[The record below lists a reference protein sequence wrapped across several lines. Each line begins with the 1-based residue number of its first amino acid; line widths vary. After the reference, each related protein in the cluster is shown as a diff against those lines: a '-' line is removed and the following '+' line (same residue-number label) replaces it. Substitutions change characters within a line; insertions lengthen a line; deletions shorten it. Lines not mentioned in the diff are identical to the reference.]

1 MNGEFIE
8 ILRALERERDIP
20 LAVLWEAIETALAN
34 AYKKHYNATGDVR
47 LRLDSSKA
55 GLRLFCERTVV
66 LDKLEVENPH
76 TQIDLEEARQYK
88 PEVECG
94 GVVLVPVDLED
105 FGRIA
110 AQTAKQVVVQRIRE
124 AEREQI
130 YQEFQERVGEILSGF
145 VQRREGPDVIIDLDR
160 AEAIL
165 PREEQVATEPYR
177 PHERLRVYL
186 LRVERTT
193 KAPRIVV
200 SRSHPSLIRR
210 LFELE
215 VPEVREGNVV
225 IKAVARE
232 PGARSKIAVWAKDSN
247 IDPVGSCVG
256 LRGSRVQA
264 VVNELY
270 EEKIDVVRWY
280 PDPAQF
286 IAEALSPAKVSQVR
300 LSEADKSAL
309 VTVPDNQLSLAIGR
323 AGQNVRLAA
332 RLTSWK
338 IDIRS
343 ESQMEQGT
351 PSMRKEREELA

>member
-20 LAVLWEAIETALAN
+20 LAVLWEALETALTN
-34 AYKKHYNATGDVR
+34 AYKKHCGIQGDVR

-55 GLRLFCERTVV
+55 GVRLFCELTVV
-66 LDKLEVENPH
+66 EEVENPH
-76 TQIDLEEARQYK
+76 TQISVEEARQYK
-88 PEVECG
+88 PDAEPGETVS
-94 GVVLVPVDLED
+94 VPVDLED

-110 AQTAKQVVVQRIRE
+110 AQTAKQVIVQRIRE

-145 VQRREGPDVIIDLDR
+145 VQRREGPNVIIDLDR

-165 PREEQVATEPYR
+165 PPEEQVPNEPYR
-177 PHERLRVYL
+177 PHDRLRVYL

-193 KAPRIVV
+193 RAPRIIV

-215 VPEVREGNVV
+215 VPEVREGSVV

-232 PGARSKIAVWAKDSN
+232 PGARSKIAVWAKDAN

-256 LRGSRVQA
+256 LRGTRVQA

-270 EEKIDVVRWY
+270 DEKIDIIRWY

-286 IAEALSPAKVSQVR
+286 VAEALSPARVSKVQ
-300 LSEADKSAL
+300 LNEAEKSAL
-309 VTVPDNQLSLAIGR
+309 VIVPDDQLSLAIGK

-332 RLTSWK
+332 RLTGWK

-343 ESQMEQGT
+343 ESQVAQET
-351 PSMRKEREELA
+351 RSADAAEEERAS

>member
-1 MNGEFIE
+1 MNSEFIE

-20 LAVLWEAIETALAN
+20 LAVLWEALETALTN
-34 AYKKHYNATGDVR
+34 AYKKHCGAVGDVR

-55 GLRLFCERTVV
+55 GVRLFCERTVV
-66 LDKLEVENPH
+66 EEVENPH
-76 TQIDLEEARQYK
+76 TQISLEEARKFK
-88 PEVECG
+88 PEAEIGDIVS
-94 GVVLVPVDLED
+94 VPVDLDD

-110 AQTAKQVVVQRIRE
+110 AQTAKQVIVQRLRE

-145 VQRREGPDVIIDLDR
+145 VQRREGPNVIIDLDR
-160 AEAIL
+160 VEVIL
-165 PREEQVATEPYR
+165 PPEEQVPNEPYR
-177 PHERLRVYL
+177 PHDRLRVYL

-193 KAPRIVV
+193 KAPRIIV

-215 VPEVREGNVV
+215 VPEVREGSVV

-232 PGARSKIAVWAKDSN
+232 PGARSKIAVWAKEPN

-256 LRGSRVQA
+256 LRGTRVQA

-270 EEKIDVVRWY
+270 DEKIDIIRWY

-286 IAEALSPAKVSQVR
+286 IAEALSPAKVSTVH
-300 LSEADKSAL
+300 LNESERSAL
-309 VTVPDNQLSLAIGR
+309 VIVPDDQLSLAIGKT
-323 AGQNVRLAA
+323 GQNVRLAA
-332 RLTSWK
+332 RLTGWK

-343 ESQMEQGT
+343 ESQISQDALATG
-351 PSMRKEREELA
+351 KEEKESAS

>member
-1 MNGEFIE
+1 MSSEFLE

-20 LAVLWEAIETALAN
+20 LEVLWEALETALTN
-34 AYKKHYNATGDVR
+34 AYKKHCGAVGDVR
-47 LRLDSSKA
+47 LRLDPSKA
-55 GLRLFCERTVV
+55 GVRLFCERTVV
-66 LDKLEVENPH
+66 EQVENPH
-76 TQIDLEEARQYK
+76 TQISLDEARKYK
-88 PEVECG
+88 PEADLGDTVS
-94 GVVLVPVDLED
+94 VPVDLED

-110 AQTAKQVVVQRIRE
+110 AQTAKQVIVQRIRE

-145 VQRREGPDVIIDLDR
+145 VQRREGPNVIIDLDR

-165 PREEQVATEPYR
+165 PPEEQVPNEPYR
-177 PHERLRVYL
+177 PRDRLRVYL

-193 KAPRIVV
+193 KAPRIIV

-215 VPEVREGNVV
+215 VPEVREGSVV

-232 PGARSKIAVWAKDSN
+232 PGGRSKIAVWAKEPN

-256 LRGSRVQA
+256 LRGTRVQA

-270 EEKIDVVRWY
+270 DEKIDIIRWY

-286 IAEALSPAKVSQVR
+286 IAEALSPAKVSQVH
-300 LSEADKSAL
+300 LNEKEKSAL
-309 VTVPDNQLSLAIGR
+309 VVVPDDQLSLAIGK

-332 RLTSWK
+332 RLTGWK

-343 ESQMEQGT
+343 ESQLAQKGAGDSHEGT
-351 PSMRKEREELA
+351 DASGQE